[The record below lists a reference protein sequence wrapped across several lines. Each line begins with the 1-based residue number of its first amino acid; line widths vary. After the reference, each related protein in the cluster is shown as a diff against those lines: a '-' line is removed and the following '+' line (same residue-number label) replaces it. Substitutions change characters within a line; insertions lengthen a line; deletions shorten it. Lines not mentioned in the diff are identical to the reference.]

1 MMVRDLMQSPVKV
14 INRVDTLSHARKTM
28 MKEHLSRLVV
38 VEGTK
43 PVGTL
48 TRRDI
53 VRGLNDYRMRQREL
67 DTIVVDEIMRS
78 PVSTASET
86 ESVAEA
92 ARKMVSQNVRGL
104 PVVGATGEL
113 VGIITKTDL
122 TRYFSENFNGK
133 LKVSDICQ
141 NRENTPVIHPTQSV
155 SRAMDLMQDC
165 STDRVLVVD
174 GDKPVGIITETDLSN
189 IRPHSGGGSFVKGS
203 VKDSEA
209 VSQTRIYIKPAAEDI
224 MTKTLQ
230 VVESTKDATLAAG
243 MLISKGIGGMPVI
256 DREGNLVGMVSKF
269 DFVKIIAKGE
279 K

>member
-1 MMVRDLMQSPVKV
+1 MVRDLMQSPVKV

>member
-1 MMVRDLMQSPVKV
+1 MQSPVKV

>member
-14 INRVDTLSHARKTM
+14 INRVDTLSHARRTM

-67 DTIVVDEIMRS
+67 DAIVVDELMRS
-78 PVSTASET
+78 PVTTTTET
-86 ESVAEA
+86 ESVADA

-104 PVVGATGEL
+104 PVVDPAGEL
-113 VGIITKTDL
+113 VGIVTKTDL
-122 TRYFSENFNGK
+122 TRYFSENFSGK
-133 LKVSDICQ
+133 LKVGDICQ
-141 NRENTPVIHPTQSV
+141 NKENTPVIHPTQSV

-165 STDRVLVVD
+165 STDRVLVID

-230 VVESTKDATLAAG
+230 VVESSKDAALAAG
-243 MLISKGIGGMPVI
+243 MLISRGIGGMPVVN
-256 DREGNLVGMVSKF
+256 REGNLVGMVSKF
-269 DFVKIIAKGE
+269 DFVKVIAKGE

>member
-1 MMVRDLMQSPVKV
+1 LMVRDLMQSPVKV
-14 INRVDTLSHARKTM
+14 VNRVDTLSHARKTM

-67 DTIVVDEIMRS
+67 DAIVVDEVMRS
-78 PVSTASET
+78 PVSTVTET
-86 ESVAEA
+86 ESVVDA

-104 PVVGATGEL
+104 PVVDPMGEL
-113 VGIITKTDL
+113 IGIVTKTDL

-133 LKVSDICQ
+133 LKVGDICQ
-141 NRENTPVIHPTQSV
+141 NKENTPIIHPTQSV

-165 STDRVLVVD
+165 STDRVVVVD

-189 IRPHSGGGSFVKGS
+189 IRLHSGGGSFVKGS

-209 VSQTRIYIKPAAEDI
+209 VSQTRIYLKPAAEDI

-230 VVESTKDATLAAG
+230 VVESKKDAALAAG
-243 MLISKGIGGMPVI
+243 MLISRGIGGMPVV
-256 DREGNLVGMVSKF
+256 DRENNLVGMVSKF
-269 DFVKIIAKGE
+269 DFVKLIAKGE

>member
-1 MMVRDLMQSPVKV
+1 LMVRDLMQSPVKV

-53 VRGLNDYRMRQREL
+53 VRGINDYRMRQREL
-67 DTIVVDEIMRS
+67 DAIVVDEVMRS
-78 PVSTASET
+78 PVTTATET
-86 ESVAEA
+86 ESVTDA

-104 PVVGATGEL
+104 PVVDPAGEL
-113 VGIITKTDL
+113 VGIVTKTDL
-122 TRYFSENFNGK
+122 TRYFSENFTGK
-133 LKVSDICQ
+133 LKVGDICQ
-141 NRENTPVIHPTQSV
+141 NKENTPIIHPTQSV

-165 STDRVLVVD
+165 STDRVVVVD
-174 GDKPVGIITETDLSN
+174 GEKPVGIITETDLSN
-189 IRPHSGGGSFVKGS
+189 IRTHSGAGSFVKGS
-203 VKDSEA
+203 VKDSEV
-209 VSQTRIYIKPAAEDI
+209 VSQTRIYLKPTAEDI

-230 VVESTKDATLAAG
+230 VVASTKDAAQTAG
-243 MLISKGIGGMPVI
+243 ILISRGIGGMPVVS
-256 DREGNLVGMVSKF
+256 REGNLVGMVTKF
-269 DFVKIIAKGE
+269 DFVKVIAKEE